1 MDVPPPSSPP
11 EPIGHRIKF
20 QLDGL
25 GQSPAWLADKAGVPR
40 STVHRILTGDRNPTP
55 DTLQLLAPVLGVTL
69 DQLVAGTDA
78 VERVKEA
85 QGLVS
90 REHYNAAIRQV
101 IEFERNANNLAAR
114 LRETEEA
121 LRGERERRQRA
132 EGALGSVERERDDAR
147 HAAERNEHDAR
158 RYREALERAVADV
171 ARLQTQVRELVGA
184 VGEGKR
190 TGHIAAM
197 LAGVAAV
204 ASVATYLVSDPGAGG
219 QSSGARTPSTSQKK
233 AAKGGPSTRRRKQG
247 HAG

>member
-1 MDVPPPSSPP
+1 MDATRPSLPP
-11 EPIGHRIKF
+11 EPIGQRIKI
-20 QLDGL
+20 QLDIL
-25 GQSPAWLADKAGVPR
+25 RQSPAWLAEKAGVPR
-40 STVHRILTGDRNPTP
+40 STVHRILTGHRNPTP

-78 VERVKEA
+78 AERVKDA
-85 QGLVS
+85 QNLIS
-90 REHYNAAIRQV
+90 REHYDEAIRQV
-101 IEFERNANNLAAR
+101 IEFERNATNLAGR

-132 EGALGSVERERDDAR
+132 EGGLESVERDRDDAR
-147 HAAERNEHDAR
+147 LAAERNEHDAR

-171 ARLQTQVRELVGA
+171 ARLQTQVREIVGA

-219 QSSGARTPSTSQKK
+219 QSSGAKTPSTSKK
-233 AAKGGPSTRRRKQG
+233 SAAKGGPSTRRRKRG